1 MAKGYTSGPRGR
13 SWTLRALVC
22 AVSALLWL
30 QTSWPIAVLYG
41 SVMLTLLLA
50 AERGRFV

>member
-13 SWTLRALVC
+13 SWTLRVLIC
-22 AVSALLWL
+22 SVSLLL
-30 QTSWPIAVLYG
+30 GVQTSWSIAVLYG

-50 AERGRFV
+50 AERRWV